1 MWFRLFRFRS
11 PLLTESLVISFPRV
25 TEMFQFTRYPTSR
38 YLDLS
43 VAFATR
49 YPLLQWMDCS
59 IRKPP
64 DRRIITPPRRISLL
78 YASFLGMSAQ
88 GIHYQLYTLQRT
100 KESSRQL
107 ADDAL
112 FKKTP
117 NEMTSYGSI
126 PPYDVI
132 THNSKKPVSSICP
145 IYMEDTISKFLK
157 SHSSRR
163 QADSRSCRESRDQ
176 QSVVPSHA
184 SEYMW
189 TRAES
194 NRLPLHCK

>member
-1 MWFRLFRFRS
+1 MWFRLIRFRS

-49 YPLLQWMDCS
+49 YPDLLGMDCS

-117 NEMTSYGSI
+117 NEMTSYG
-126 PPYDVI
+126 V
-132 THNSKKPVSSICP
+132 NS
-145 IYMEDTISKFLK
+145 
-157 SHSSRR
+157 
-163 QADSRSCRESRDQ
+163 
-176 QSVVPSHA
+176 
-184 SEYMW
+184 
-189 TRAES
+189 
-194 NRLPLHCK
+194 PLRCNYS

>member
-1 MWFRLFRFRS
+1 MWFRLIRFRS

-49 YPLLQWMDCS
+49 YPDLLGMDCS

-100 KESSRQL
+100 KESCHRH
-107 ADDAL
+107 DAL

-117 NEMTSYGSI
+117 NEMTSYGFSI

-157 SHSSRR
+157 SHS
-163 QADSRSCRESRDQ
+163 RSCRESRDQ